1 MSGPAP
7 TQPAASEQPV
17 ARRSGSGTAAALI
30 ATGILLSR
38 VLGLVRQFFMAR
50 YLGAGATADAF
61 NAAFK
66 IPNILQNI
74 MGEGVLSAS
83 FIPVYSSLLGREERE
98 EADRVAGAVAG
109 LLALASAIV
118 VAAGVLLAPMLVPL
132 IAPGFEGEKREL
144 TIHLTRIL
152 FPGAGFFVLSA
163 WCIGVLNS
171 HRRFF
176 LPYVA
181 GVAWNV
187 AMLAALLWF
196 GPREPVI
203 PRVAVA
209 LAWAS
214 VVGAALQF
222 GVQLPTVFRMVHTL
236 RLSVS
241 TKSASV
247 RQVLRN
253 FGPVAVSRGVV
264 QISSYI
270 DQIIASWL
278 PNGAVAMI
286 AYASTLYILPVSL
299 FGMSVSA
306 AELPELSRGAA
317 PGSEALALLRTRV
330 NVGLRRIAYFV
341 VPSAVA
347 FVMLGDVI
355 VDALLRSGRF
365 GVTEMVFT
373 WGILIGSAVGLLAA
387 TLARLYSSTF
397 YAFNDTRTPFRYAL
411 LRIAISMSLGAAFAL
426 LGPGLLGIDERWG
439 AAGLTLASSIAGWIE
454 VTMLHRGIDAR
465 LEGRTGIPAA
475 LGTKLWGAATLAGA
489 LAVAVQALTGG
500 MHRWLVAVVVLGAF
514 GVVYLGLTMA
524 LGVPESKVLTS
535 RVTRRFGR

>member
-1 MSGPAP
+1 MSGPSAI
-7 TQPAASEQPV
+7 QPAAAEQPV
-17 ARRSGSGTAAALI
+17 PRRGGSGMAAALI
-30 ATGILLSR
+30 AAGILLSR
-38 VLGLVRQFFMAR
+38 LLGLVRQFFMAR

-66 IPNILQNI
+66 IPNILQNV

-83 FIPVYSSLLGREERE
+83 FIPVYSSLLGQEERE
-98 EADRVAGAVAG
+98 EARRVAGAVAG
-109 LLALASAIV
+109 LLALTASLV
-118 VAAGVLLAPMLVPL
+118 VVAGVLLAPLLVPV
-132 IAPGFEGEKREL
+132 IAPGFEGEKRAL

-176 LPYVA
+176 LPYAA

-187 AMLAALLWF
+187 AMIAALLWF
-196 GPREPVI
+196 GPRDTV
-203 PRVAVA
+203 PRIAVA

-214 VVGAALQF
+214 VAGAALQF
-222 GVQLPTVFRMVHTL
+222 AVQLPTVFRMLGRL
-236 RLSVS
+236 RVSLSTQS
-241 TKSASV
+241 SNV
-247 RQVLRN
+247 RRVLKN
-253 FGPVAVSRGVV
+253 FGPVAVSRGAV
-264 QISSYI
+264 QISSYV

-286 AYASTLYILPVSL
+286 AYASTLYVLPVSL

-317 PGSEALALLRTRV
+317 PGAAALGALRERV

-347 FVMLGDVI
+347 FVVLGNVI

-365 GVTEMVFT
+365 GETEMRFT
-373 WGILIGSAVGLLAA
+373 WGILAASSVGLLAN

-397 YAFNDTRTPFRYAL
+397 YAFNDTRTPFRFAL
-411 LRIAISMSLGAAFAL
+411 LRIFVSMALGAALAL
-426 LGPGLLGIDERWG
+426 LGPGLLGIDRRWG
-439 AAGLTLASSIAGWIE
+439 AAGLTLASSIAGWLE
-454 VTMLHRGIDAR
+454 VSLLHRGIDAR
-465 LEGRTGIPAA
+465 LAGRTGLPAR
-475 LGTKLWGAATLAGA
+475 LSVKLWGAAAAAGA
-489 LAVAVQALTGG
+489 VGLLVQRLTAGE
-500 MHRWLVAVVVLGAF
+500 HRWIVAALVLGAY
-514 GVVYLGLTMA
+514 GAAYLACTLA
-524 LGVPESKVLTS
+524 LQVPESRALTS
-535 RVTRRFGR
+535 RVMGRFRR

>member
-1 MSGPAP
+1 MSTPSP
-7 TQPAASEQPV
+7 VQPAAAEQPV
-17 ARRSGSGTAAALI
+17 PRRGGSGTAAALI

-83 FIPVYSSLLGREERE
+83 FIPVYSGLLGREERD
-98 EADRVAGAVAG
+98 EANRVAGAVAG
-109 LLALASAIV
+109 LLTLASSVIV
-118 VAAGVLLAPMLVPL
+118 VAGVLMAPLLVPV
-132 IAPGFEGEKREL
+132 IAPGFEGEKRGL

-176 LPYVA
+176 LPYAA

-187 AMLAALLWF
+187 AMIVALLWF
-196 GPREPVI
+196 GPRETVPSI
-203 PRVAVA
+203 AVA

-222 GVQLPTVFRMVHTL
+222 GVQLPTVLRMLGRLQASLATRSAHT
-236 RLSVS
+236 
-241 TKSASV
+241 

-264 QISSYI
+264 QISSYV

-306 AELPELSRGAA
+306 AELPELSRGAV
-317 PGSEALALLRTRV
+317 PGGAALETLRTRV

-347 FVMLGDVI
+347 FVLLGDVI

-365 GVTEMVFT
+365 GPTEMLFT
-373 WGILIGSAVGLLAA
+373 WGILAGSSVGLLAS

-411 LRIAISMSLGAAFAL
+411 LRIAISTTLGAAFAL
-426 LGPGLLGIDERWG
+426 LGPDLLGIDRRWG
-439 AAGLTLASSIAGWIE
+439 AAGLTLASSIAGWFE
-454 VTMLHRGIDAR
+454 VSLLHRGIDAR
-465 LEGRTGIPAA
+465 LEGRTGLPLPLAA
-475 LGTKLWGAATLAGA
+475 KLWGASITAGA
-489 LAVAVQALTGG
+489 MGLGVQALTQGR
-500 MHRWLVAVVVLGAF
+500 HRWLVALFVLGAF
-514 GVVYLGLTMA
+514 GAAYLALTLA
-524 LGVPESKVLTS
+524 LKVPESRALTQRLTS
-535 RVTRRFGR
+535 RLAR